1 MLKCSILQ
9 VVAMLG
15 KLRNQASIAC
25 KILWTTRD
33 EWLKLHIGNV
43 MLVRAEFRPMAY
55 ENVSI
60 L

>member
-9 VVAMLG
+9 VVARLG
-15 KLRNQASIAC
+15 KLRNQASTDN
-25 KILWTTRD
+25 KD